1 VEKIRRV
8 EMQIPAFDLK
18 RQFKNL
24 SSELVP
30 LLEEVMA
37 KGQFI
42 LGENVQAFEREIAE
56 YCGVR
61 YAVSVASGTD
71 ALLLS
76 LEALGIGEDD
86 EVITTPFT
94 FFATSEVISL
104 LKAKPIFVDIDP
116 KTFNIDPNKIEDTI
130 TSKTKAIIPVH
141 LFGQMAEMDD
151 IEYLAEKYDFSIVED
166 ACQAI
171 GSEYRDKK
179 AGSIGDTGCFS
190 FFPTKN
196 LGAYGDGGL
205 ITTDNE
211 ETYEKLKLLRAHGSS
226 KKYYHDIIGHNSRLD
241 EIQAVILRLKL
252 KYLETWLNRRIE
264 IANMYSESLEK
275 LEVSV
280 PKSKPYMR
288 HVYHQYV
295 IRVKDRDD
303 LQKFLNSRGIGTT
316 VYYPLPLHLQ
326 KCYENLGYKEG
337 DFPEAEKASKE
348 ALALPMWPE
357 MANEEVDYVIENV
370 KEFYNNRG

>member
-1 VEKIRRV
+1 
-8 EMQIPAFDLK
+8 MQIPAFDLK

-226 KKYYHDIIGHNSRLD
+226 KKYHHDIIGHNSRLD